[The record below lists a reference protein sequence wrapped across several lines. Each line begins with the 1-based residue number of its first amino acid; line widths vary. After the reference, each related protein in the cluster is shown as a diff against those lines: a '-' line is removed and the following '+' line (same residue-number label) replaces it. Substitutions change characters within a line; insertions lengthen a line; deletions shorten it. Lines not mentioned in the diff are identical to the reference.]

1 MSKILSI
8 ESSTRVCSVAIH
20 DGEELIGSQTYH
32 LEHSHSSLLPEIIKQ
47 LLVNCNQQLENM
59 DAIAVSIGPGSYTGL
74 RIGVSTAKGLAYVSK
89 IPLIALDTLE
99 VMCEG
104 VQAEMLSKE
113 TLLCPMIDARRME
126 VYCLIQNMERKLLW
140 DTKPLVI
147 EADSFSEFTQTPM
160 LFFGNG
166 ADKCQPVL
174 SAPNYHYLNN
184 LHPDAKNMGRL
195 ALHKFENNDFEDLA
209 YLEPNYL
216 KAFRTNKPAAK
227 FKV

>member
-1 MSKILSI
+1 MPKIFSI
-8 ESSTRVCSVAIH
+8 ESSTKVCSVAIH
-20 DGEELIGSQTYH
+20 DGEELIGSQIYH

-47 LLVNCNQQLENM
+47 LLTNCNLELQEI
-59 DAIAVSIGPGSYTGL
+59 DAIAISIGPGSYTGL
-74 RIGVSTAKGLAYVSK
+74 RIGVSTAKGLAFVSN
-89 IPLIALDTLE
+89 IPLISIDTLE
-99 VMCEG
+99 MMCEG
-104 VQAEMLSKE
+104 VQTEMLSNE

-126 VYCLIQNMERKLLW
+126 VYCLVQNMERKLLW

-147 EADSFSEFTQTPM
+147 EADSFSEFAQTPV

-166 ADKCQPVL
+166 AEKCQPVL
-174 SAPNYHYLNN
+174 NAPNHHYLNN

-195 ALHKFENNDFEDLA
+195 ALHKFENKDFEDLA